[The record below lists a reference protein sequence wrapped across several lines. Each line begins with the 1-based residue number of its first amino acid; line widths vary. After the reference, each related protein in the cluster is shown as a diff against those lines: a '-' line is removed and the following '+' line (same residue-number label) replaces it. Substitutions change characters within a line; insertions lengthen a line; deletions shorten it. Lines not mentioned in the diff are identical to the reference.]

1 MTADE
6 GKASAVFFFATKCN
20 INWTKMYGIV
30 GGLLKPDGYN
40 NVNNSCKCCN
50 SIIRWKYMN
59 NMNSDKKA
67 VRKNYLDNIRWIT
80 VVIVVLYH
88 VLYMYNA
95 EGVSGGIG
103 QITKLSTQP
112 YDIFQYLV
120 YPWFM
125 PVLFIVAG
133 ISSRLYLEKH
143 TNKEFIKSRT
153 TKLLVPSTLGLFVF
167 QFIQGYV
174 SMNLGDG
181 VAALAAAGVPK
192 FVIYFIMVATG
203 SGVLWFV
210 HLLWIYSVVLVLIR
224 KIEKGKL
231 LEVGSKAQMWLIVL
245 LFFPIWGA
253 AQILNAPIV
262 SVYRFAFYFVFFM
275 LGYYVFS
282 NEEVMDKLKKYA
294 VVFIVIGVALSISF
308 AVINFIIRG
317 GSNFGDKP
325 VNRGPLFAACAYF
338 GSLAMLSGMARF
350 GDFSNDFTKW
360 MSSHSFGL
368 YVFHYLGI
376 STVALVFAK
385 NALLPA
391 PLCYLLSLI
400 AGFLFGYGLYAI
412 ISRIPFFRWAILGIS
427 KKKVKNSEE

>member
-1 MTADE
+1 
-6 GKASAVFFFATKCN
+6 
-20 INWTKMYGIV
+20 
-30 GGLLKPDGYN
+30 
-40 NVNNSCKCCN
+40 
-50 SIIRWKYMN
+50 MN

-325 VNRGPLFAACAYF
+325 VNRGPLYAACAYF

>member
-1 MTADE
+1 
-6 GKASAVFFFATKCN
+6 
-20 INWTKMYGIV
+20 
-30 GGLLKPDGYN
+30 
-40 NVNNSCKCCN
+40 
-50 SIIRWKYMN
+50 MN
-59 NMNSDKKA
+59 NDKKT
-67 VRKNYLDNIRWIT
+67 VRKYYLDNIRWIT

-95 EGVSGGIG
+95 EGVLGGVG

-133 ISSRLYLEKH
+133 ISSKLYLEKH

-153 TKLLVPSTLGLFVF
+153 TKLLVPSTIGLFVF

-174 SMNLGDG
+174 SMHLADG
-181 VAALAAAGVPK
+181 AKELAATGVPK
-192 FVIYFIMVATG
+192 FVIYLIMVASG

-210 HLLWIYSVVLVLIR
+210 HLLWIYSVVLVLLR

-231 LEVGSKAQMWLIVL
+231 IEIGSKAQIWLIVL
-245 LFFPIWGA
+245 FFFPIWGA
-253 AQILNAPIV
+253 AQILNTPIV
-262 SVYRFAFYFVFFM
+262 QVYRFAFYFVFFIM
-275 LGYYVFS
+275 GYYVFS

-294 VVFIVIGVALSISF
+294 VVFIVIGVALCITF
-308 AVINFIIRG
+308 AVVNFVILG
-317 GSNFGDKP
+317 GTNYADKP
-325 VNRGPLFAACAYF
+325 VNRGPLYVACAYF

-376 STVALVFAK
+376 SSVALVFAK

-391 PLCYLLSLI
+391 PLCYLLSLV

-412 ISRIPFFRWAILGIS
+412 ISRIPFFRWAVLGIS
-427 KKKVKNSEE
+427 KKKVKNTGR

>member
-1 MTADE
+1 M
-6 GKASAVFFFATKCN
+6 
-20 INWTKMYGIV
+20 
-30 GGLLKPDGYN
+30 
-40 NVNNSCKCCN
+40 
-50 SIIRWKYMN
+50 RKY
-59 NMNSDKKA
+59 
-67 VRKNYLDNIRWIT
+67 YLDNIRWIT

-88 VLYMYNA
+88 VFYMYNA
-95 EGVSGGIG
+95 EGVLGGIG
-103 QITKLSTQP
+103 QITKLKVQP

-133 ISSRLYLEKH
+133 ISSRLYLDKH

-153 TKLLVPSTLGLFVF
+153 TKLLVPSTIGLFVF

-174 SMNLGDG
+174 SMHLADG
-181 VAALAAAGVPK
+181 AAELAKAGVPK
-192 FVIYFIMVATG
+192 FIIYLIMVASG

-210 HLLWIYSVVLVLIR
+210 HLLWLYSVILVLVR

-231 LEVGSKAQMWLIVL
+231 LEVGSKTPLWLIAL
-245 LFFPIWGA
+245 FFFPIWGA
-253 AQILNAPIV
+253 AQVLNAPII
-262 SVYRFAFYFVFFM
+262 SVYRCAFYFVFFM

-294 VVFIVIGVALSISF
+294 VIIIVIGVALSITF
-308 AVINFIIRG
+308 AVLNFIVRG
-317 GSNFGDKP
+317 GTNYADKP

-338 GSLAMLSGMARF
+338 GSLAMLAGMARF
-350 GDFSNDFTKW
+350 GDFSNSFTKW

-385 NALLPA
+385 NAILPA
-391 PLCYLLSLI
+391 PLCYLLSLV
-400 AGFLFGYGLYAI
+400 AGFAFGYGLYAI
-412 ISRIPFFRWAILGIS
+412 ISRIPFFRWAVLGIS
-427 KKKVKNSEE
+427 KKQVQNKE